1 VGGTGADAVRHPGT
15 NDSNTDHREHDPA
28 RVTTDEA
35 DDPNP
40 DHPNPDDPDDADGPG
55 NGNPDDADADDADD
69 PDADDGRPYDTG
81 PNTLSDPLDAG
92 NAQPGRTHPHGHVTD
107 PVSRFGG
114 RL

>member
-1 VGGTGADAVRHPGT
+1 VGGTGADAVRHPVT
-15 NDSNTDHREHDPA
+15 NDS
-28 RVTTDEA
+28 TTDEA

-40 DHPNPDDPDDADGPG
+40 DHPNPDEP
-55 NGNPDDADADDADD
+55 NPDDADDSDDANNPDDPDDPDDSDD
-69 PDADDGRPYDTG
+69 PDADDGKPYDTG

>member
-15 NDSNTDHREHDPA
+15 SDSNTDPDHPEHNPA

-40 DHPNPDDPDDADGPG
+40 DHPNPDEP
-55 NGNPDDADADDADD
+55 NPDDADDADD
-69 PDADDGRPYDTG
+69 PDDPDDPDAGDGKPYDTG
-81 PNTLSDPLDAG
+81 PNALSDPLDAG